1 VLSATVLSATVLSA
15 TVLSA
20 TVLSATVLSASER
33 RRPLE
38 ILNKVGGIKAW
49 KEY

>member
-1 VLSATVLSATVLSA
+1 MFRQWCNQNEDNVLSATL
-15 TVLSA
+15 
-20 TVLSATVLSASER
+20 LSASER